1 MCTVA
6 ALSIGMGA
14 AKTVAGISE
23 QNRAHQNQV
32 DAVNRSNAMARQNY
46 INQITISAYK
56 DQRKADV
63 FAAKLKADAA
73 SRAAYYKQKEIN
85 QAEANRATVAN
96 DQQLREKITEQMFA
110 SQTNLA
116 KSIQA
121 QGAVLASGMSAG
133 QSMLLELQ
141 QAERDLGF
149 AQAQIDATVFD
160 ATRNYG
166 IQKYGIDLSQYSAD
180 MQANNAITTSASVAP
195 YASFMTA
202 RPIEQKAPRKPSAL
216 GPILSGIST
225 GLGTATTLGGE
236 DYFANM
242 FSGTQETVLPTV
254 YNA

>member
-1 MCTVA
+1 
-6 ALSIGMGA
+6 
-14 AKTVAGISE
+14 
-23 QNRAHQNQV
+23 
-32 DAVNRSNAMARQNY
+32 
-46 INQITISAYK
+46 
-56 DQRKADV
+56 
-63 FAAKLKADAA
+63 
-73 SRAAYYKQKEIN
+73 
-85 QAEANRATVAN
+85 
-96 DQQLREKITEQMFA
+96 MFA

-166 IQKYGIDLSQYSAD
+166 IQQYGIDLSQYSAD

-216 GPILSGIST
+216 GPILSGIGT
-225 GLGTATTLGGE
+225 GLSTATTLGGE
-236 DYFANM
+236 DYFSNM
-242 FSGTQETVLPTV
+242 KIFGGTQGSDG
-254 YNA
+254 

>member
-6 ALSIGMGA
+6 AFSIGMGA

-56 DQRKADV
+56 DQRKGEV
-63 FAAKLKADAA
+63 FTAKLKADAA
-73 SRAAYYKQKEIN
+73 SRAAYYRQKEIN
-85 QAEANRATVAN
+85 QAEANRATVGN
-96 DQQLREKITEQMFA
+96 DQQLREKINEQMFA
-110 SQTNLA
+110 SQANLA
-116 KSIQA
+116 KAIQA
-121 QGAVLASGMSAG
+121 QGTVLASGMSAG
-133 QSMLLELQ
+133 QSMLMELN

-180 MQANNAITTSASVAP
+180 SQAKNNITTSASVAP

-202 RPIEQKAPRKPSAL
+202 RPIEKKAPRKPSIL
-216 GPILSGIST
+216 GPILGGIST
-225 GLGTATTLGGE
+225 GLNTATTLGGQ
-236 DYFANM
+236 DYFQETFNIG
-242 FSGTQETVLPTV
+242 GTQGE
-254 YNA
+254 